1 MQRAVSGVTIRLY
14 RLAFKKMAICQ
25 NILSYFKNLD
35 ISQNI
40 CYYHNTGVTQM
51 PLIPQSCPSCS
62 SPLVVTQLA
71 CTVCGTGVVG
81 KFELSPFFRLSP
93 ESLHFLEVFVRNR
106 GNVKEVERETG
117 ESYWAIRRRLDEVI
131 AEMGMEAA
139 QADEI
144 STRRQEI
151 LGRLSR
157 GEINVQEA
165 TRLLAQIKGDH
176 P

>member
-1 MQRAVSGVTIRLY
+1 
-14 RLAFKKMAICQ
+14 
-25 NILSYFKNLD
+25 
-35 ISQNI
+35 
-40 CYYHNTGVTQM
+40 M

-62 SPLVVTQLA
+62 SPLVVTQLN

-93 ESLHFLEVFVRNR
+93 ESLRFLEVFVRNR
-106 GNVKEVERETG
+106 GNVKEMERETG
-117 ESYWAIRRRLDEVI
+117 ESYWAIRRQLDEVI
-131 AEMGMEAA
+131 TEMGMEAPKNE
-139 QADEI
+139 ADL

-165 TRLLAQIKGDH
+165 TKLLSQIKGDH